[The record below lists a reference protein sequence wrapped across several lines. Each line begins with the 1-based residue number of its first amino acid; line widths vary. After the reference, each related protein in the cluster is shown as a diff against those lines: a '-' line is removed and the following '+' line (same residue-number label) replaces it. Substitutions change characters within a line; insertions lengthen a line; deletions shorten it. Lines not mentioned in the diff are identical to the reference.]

1 MAEVKFEKVRKRFG
15 SVQVIRELDL
25 TINDGEFFTFVGPSG
40 CGKST
45 LLNLISGLEETDEG
59 SISFDGETV
68 DHFSPQDRDAAMVF
82 QSYALYPHMK
92 ISENIAFPLKMRKM
106 EKEEIA
112 GEVQRVAA
120 LLGIDPLLERKP
132 KELSGGERQRVALA
146 RAIIRR
152 PRVFLMDEPLSN
164 LDAKLRV
171 EMRAEL
177 KRLHQALQIT
187 TIYVTHDQ
195 DEAMSMSERIAVFHE
210 GVVQQCGTPE
220 EIYDRPANLFVAG
233 FIGSPPMNFLEA
245 QVFRDDSL
253 EIDLMGSTIRPEVK
267 SRPSGNRVILGIRPR
282 DISVLLPG
290 QGNEAT
296 VTVTEFAGHGSWVVM
311 DWQGI
316 SLRGFAESQQEIR
329 EGMKVRFDLLSSPYH
344 LFDRETGKRL

>member
-1 MAEVKFEKVRKRFG
+1 MAEVKLENVRKRFG
-15 SVQVIRELDL
+15 SAQVIRELNL
-25 TINDGEFFTFVGPSG
+25 TIKDGEFFTFVGPSG

-45 LLNLISGLEETDEG
+45 ILNLISGLEETDEG
-59 SISFDGETV
+59 SVYFDGETV
-68 DHFSPQDRDAAMVF
+68 DHLSPQDRDAAMVF

-92 ISENIAFPLKMRKM
+92 VSDNIAFPLKMKKT
-106 EKEEIA
+106 EKGIIA

-120 LLGIDPLLERKP
+120 LLGIDSLLERKP

-164 LDAKLRV
+164 LDARLRV

-177 KRLHQALQIT
+177 KRLHRSLQIT

-210 GVVQQCGTPE
+210 GMVQQCGTPE

-245 QVFRDDSL
+245 RVVRDDPF
-253 EIDLMGSTIRPEVK
+253 EIDLMGTALRPEVK
-267 SRPSGNRVILGIRPR
+267 SRPAGSRVILGIRPG
-282 DISVLLPG
+282 DIAVLSPG
-290 QGNEAT
+290 QGNEAA

-316 SLRGFAESQQEIR
+316 SLKGFSEPQLEVR
-329 EGMKVRFDLLSSPYH
+329 EGMKVSVDLLSSPH
-344 LFDRETGKRL
+344 HVFDKETGKRL